1 MAKKILILNGP
12 NLNMLGSREPSIY
25 GTVSLSDIE
34 ADCAQKAK
42 KLGLSIDFRQSN
54 HEGELIDWIQQAP
67 KNSAGIIINPAAYS
81 HTSIGI
87 ADALRSV
94 GLPIVEVHISNIFA
108 RETFRHHSYVSLVA
122 SGVICGLGP
131 AGYVHALSAIGE
143 LI

>member
-1 MAKKILILNGP
+1 
-12 NLNMLGSREPSIY
+12 MLGSREPSIY
-25 GTVSLSDIE
+25 GVVSLSDIE
-34 ADCAQKAK
+34 ANCTQKAE
-42 KLGLSIDFRQSN
+42 KLGLTIDFRQSN

-67 KNSAGIIINPAAYS
+67 EKSAGIIINPAAYS

-108 RETFRHHSYVSLVA
+108 RETFRHHSFVSLVA